1 MKSIGKLLVSI
12 IILSIVFLSSGPV
25 YAETTEFESIAP
37 AAILIEASTGRV
49 LYEKN
54 ADEPRTPAS
63 ITKIMTLL
71 LAFEALEQG
80 TVGWDDP
87 VTISENAWAYKV
99 GGSVM
104 FLEVGTQV
112 PFGVIVTGT
121 AVVSGNDGCVAI
133 AEHLYGTEQAFVQQM
148 NKKAQELGLTN
159 TQFKNSNGLEAE
171 GHYMS
176 PRDIATLA
184 RYFINK
190 YPKILEIESMTEFTY
205 DGITQY
211 NRNPLLGVYPG
222 ADGLKTGWTDEAG
235 YCLVGTAKQDGMRL
249 ISVVMNTKNEAERL
263 AASTELLNYG
273 FRNYELH
280 KAIEANKPFR
290 EVDIKKGKKLT
301 VPVQVAKDLYA
312 VVPKNSQNDISL
324 DIKLDNDPITAPI
337 AAGTRVG
344 IVEVKLADE
353 VLASAEIST
362 AEEVKKAGFFELL
375 FRSIIEFFKSLFKIS

>member
-1 MKSIGKLLVSI
+1 
-12 IILSIVFLSSGPV
+12 
-25 YAETTEFESIAP
+25 
-37 AAILIEASTGRV
+37 
-49 LYEKN
+49 
-54 ADEPRTPAS
+54 
-63 ITKIMTLL
+63 
-71 LAFEALEQG
+71 
-80 TVGWDDP
+80 
-87 VTISENAWAYKV
+87 
-99 GGSVM
+99 
-104 FLEVGTQV
+104 
-112 PFGVIVTGT
+112 
-121 AVVSGNDGCVAI
+121 
-133 AEHLYGTEQAFVQQM
+133 
-148 NKKAQELGLTN
+148 
-159 TQFKNSNGLEAE
+159 
-171 GHYMS
+171 
-176 PRDIATLA
+176 
-184 RYFINK
+184 
-190 YPKILEIESMTEFTY
+190 IESMTEFTY
-205 DGITQY
+205 DGITQF